1 MDLRVYILKTI
12 ADHHGRY
19 SFRADGED
27 LAYFQ
32 VVASTVVAL
41 HADGLFEVMI
51 PHYSSRHP
59 GEMLDC
65 VTASTLTPAGE
76 AWLRA
81 RLRAA

>member
-1 MDLRVYILKTI
+1 MDLRVSILKTI

-19 SFRADGED
+19 SFRAEGDD
-27 LAYFQ
+27 LADFQ
-32 VVASTVVAL
+32 VVASTVIGL
-41 HADGLFEVMI
+41 HEEGLFEVVI

-59 GEMLDC
+59 GTMLDC